1 MEKGYRYFGT
11 DLTMLDT
18 PDEAGLGA
26 FVRIGK
32 GPFIGRE
39 ALAAAHA
46 AEPDGPL
53 RELRT
58 LLIGDAEYL
67 PVYGGEAVRHK
78 GAVVGRLRSVAYG
91 PTVERT
97 IAFAY
102 LPAGIA
108 EGENLEVDVFDRRI
122 GAVVAPDVL
131 VDPAGLRMR
140 G

>member
-1 MEKGYRYFGT
+1 
-11 DLTMLDT
+11 
-18 PDEAGLGA
+18 
-26 FVRIGK
+26 
-32 GPFIGRE
+32 
-39 ALAAAHA
+39 
-46 AEPDGPL
+46 L

-97 IAFAY
+97 IAYAY

-108 EGENLEVDVFDRRI
+108 GGENLEVDVFDRRI
-122 GAVVAPDVL
+122 GAVVATDVL